1 MMDKEIGKAWSVLT
15 SPFLLL
21 GTLPAEPFCSDDGP
35 TKTNKKKKE
44 KKNHRI
50 VVLTE
55 PASFPQIQ
63 TKASGI
69 TIPEPV

>member
-1 MMDKEIGKAWSVLT
+1 MMDKEIRKAWSVLT

-35 TKTNKKKKE
+35 PKTKKKK